1 MTSESSNN
9 WIEIAK
15 FSGAIYAEMAETIL
29 KENNIPSFTKG
40 DFFSSAYNI
49 KALSLPG
56 GSVKLFIPESYKV
69 QAEDL
74 LQNILSENE

>member
-56 GSVKLFIPESYKV
+56 GSVKLFIPESFKV
-69 QAEDL
+69 QSEDL

>member
-15 FSGAIYAEMAETIL
+15 FSGAINAEIAETIL
-29 KENNIPSFTKG
+29 KENNIPSFTKV

>member
-56 GSVKLFIPESYKV
+56 GSVKLFIPESFKV
-69 QAEDL
+69 PAEDL

>member
-40 DFFSSAYNI
+40 DFLSTAYNI

-56 GSVKLFIPESYKV
+56 GSVKLFIPESFRV
-69 QAEDL
+69 RAEDL
-74 LQNILSENE
+74 LHNILSNNE

>member
-9 WIEIAK
+9 WIEIAE
-15 FSGAIYAEMAETIL
+15 FSGSIYAEMAETIL

-40 DFFSSAYNI
+40 DFLSTAYNI

-56 GSVKLFIPESYKV
+56 GSVKLFIPESFKV
-69 QAEDL
+69 RAEDL
-74 LQNILSENE
+74 LQNILFENE

>member
-9 WIEIAK
+9 WIEIANL
-15 FSGAIYAEMAETIL
+15 SGAIYAEMAETIL

-56 GSVKLFIPESYKV
+56 GSVKLFIPESFKV

>member
-40 DFFSSAYNI
+40 DFLSTAYSI

-56 GSVKLFIPESYKV
+56 GSVKLFIPESFKV

>member
-9 WIEIAK
+9 WIEIAT

-40 DFFSSAYNI
+40 DFLSTAYNI

-56 GSVKLFIPESYKV
+56 CSVKLFIPKSFKV

>member
-56 GSVKLFIPESYKV
+56 GSVKLFIPESFRV
-69 QAEDL
+69 RAEDL
-74 LQNILSENE
+74 LHNIISNNE

>member
-1 MTSESSNN
+1 LTSESSNN

-56 GSVKLFIPESYKV
+56 GSVKLFIPESFKV

>member
-9 WIEIAK
+9 WIEIAE

-40 DFFSSAYNI
+40 DFLSTAYNI

-56 GSVKLFIPESYKV
+56 GSVKLFIPESFRV
-69 QAEDL
+69 RAEDL
-74 LQNILSENE
+74 LHNILSNNE

>member
-56 GSVKLFIPESYKV
+56 GSVKLFIPESFKV
-69 QAEDL
+69 RAEDL

>member
-9 WIEIAK
+9 WIEIAE
-15 FSGAIYAEMAETIL
+15 FSGTIYAEMAETIL

-40 DFFSSAYNI
+40 DFLSTAYNI

-56 GSVKLFIPESYKV
+56 GSVKLFIPESFKV
-69 QAEDL
+69 RAKDL

>member
-1 MTSESSNN
+1 LTSESSNN
-9 WIEIAK
+9 WIEIAN

-56 GSVKLFIPESYKV
+56 GSVKLFIPESFKV